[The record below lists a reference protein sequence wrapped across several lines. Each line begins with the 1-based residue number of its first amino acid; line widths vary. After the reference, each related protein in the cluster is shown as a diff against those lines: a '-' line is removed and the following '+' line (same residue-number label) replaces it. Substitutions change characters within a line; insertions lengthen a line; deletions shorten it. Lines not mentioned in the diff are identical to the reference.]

1 MNVKKPWKSFGWL
14 GASIMLGLALWG
26 ADVQAAESAGHWRE
40 TYDLTMRWINFLILV
55 GVIVKYARVP
65 IKNFLKMRKAD
76 VEAEIVQ
83 LEKEKSEVVARVST
97 LVKEGEDSQA
107 QLAELKERLL
117 ADGQRRK
124 REIIEEAKAHSLLI
138 IEEAKRKVE
147 YQILKARQ
155 QFKEALVD
163 AAADLALK
171 RLPVEVKAADQEMML
186 GLFLQGIENQ
196 GRTIARVA
204 K

>member
-1 MNVKKPWKSFGWL
+1 
-14 GASIMLGLALWG
+14 MLGLALWG

>member
-14 GASIMLGLALWG
+14 GAGIMLGLLLWG

-83 LEKEKSEVVARVST
+83 LEKEKSAAVTRVST
-97 LVKEGEDSQA
+97 LVQEGEASQA
-107 QLAELKERLL
+107 QLADLKEHLL
-117 ADGQRRK
+117 AEGQRRK
-124 REIIEEAKAHSLLI
+124 RQIIEEAKAHSILI

-147 YQILKARQ
+147 HQIKKARQ
-155 QFKEALVD
+155 DFKEALVD

-171 RLPVEVKAADQEMML
+171 RLPAEVKPADQETML
-186 GLFLQGIENQ
+186 GLFLQGIESQ
-196 GRTIARVA
+196 GRQIAQA
-204 K
+204 GK